1 MQKSP
6 VSANDPTLRPCCALT
21 AQQAHAE
28 TVNTT
33 AWNSR
38 LVIAIPR
45 GGFSQVDSYDIK
57 YRVGDELIQAK
68 TRPVW

>member
-1 MQKSP
+1 
-6 VSANDPTLRPCCALT
+6 LT